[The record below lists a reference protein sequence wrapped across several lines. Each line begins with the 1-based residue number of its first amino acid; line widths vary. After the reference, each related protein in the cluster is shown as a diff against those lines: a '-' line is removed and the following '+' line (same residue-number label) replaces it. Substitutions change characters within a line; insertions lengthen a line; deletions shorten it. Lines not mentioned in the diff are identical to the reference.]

1 MTPEPY
7 QSTPIFTSIS
17 LPAALRKAHNTIDS
31 KWGILNLLRGSLT
44 YTIEETGEVQFLYA
58 PARALIFPMQYHYV
72 TLASDDIEMRVDFYR
87 EKPEI

>member
-7 QSTPIFTSIS
+7 QSTPIFTSKS
-17 LPAALRKAHNTIDS
+17 LPAALRKAHNTKDGT
-31 KWGILNLLRGSLT
+31 WGILNLLRGSLI

-58 PARALIFPMQYHYV
+58 PARALIAPMQYHYV
-72 TLASDDIEMRVDFYR
+72 TPGCDDMEMRVDFYR